1 MPYRCANV
9 MIQPDLPLT
18 VSASTACRAAVLPP
32 TQRVRHWQLVR
43 LAADGNYTQVYQAR
57 PEGIDEHRPAAYAVK
72 ILRNEW
78 EADRRAIDLIRKEAL
93 VGKSVS
99 HPHLISVLASGVSDA
114 PYFVVMPWLSG
125 TTLAARLELPCMLP
139 RVAFWTARQIAEAL
153 GALHAGG
160 WIHGDV
166 KPSNIFVSPEGH
178 ATLLDLGLA
187 RKADRAEPS
196 GEARVAGTWNYI
208 APEVV
213 TRRRIVDIRSDIY
226 SLGVVL
232 FEMLTGHLPFSGESA
247 VELAREHRE
256 GRISGFVFAG
266 PARSLR
272 GVRGRT
278 RDAGERAVAAT
289 TDSPRTCGS
298 ADKIRNSCL
307 RGYGRRS

>member
-1 MPYRCANV
+1 

-153 GALHAGG
+153 GGA
-160 WIHGDV
+160 
-166 KPSNIFVSPEGH
+166 PC
-178 ATLLDLGLA
+178 
-187 RKADRAEPS
+187 R
-196 GEARVAGTWNYI
+196 RVD
-208 APEVV
+208 
-213 TRRRIVDIRSDIY
+213 TRRRQAEQYFR
-226 SLGVVL
+226 
-232 FEMLTGHLPFSGESA
+232 LTGRSRHTLGSGACSKS
-247 VELAREHRE
+247 R
-256 GRISGFVFAG
+256 
-266 PARSLR
+266 
-272 GVRGRT
+272 
-278 RDAGERAVAAT
+278 
-289 TDSPRTCGS
+289 
-298 ADKIRNSCL
+298 
-307 RGYGRRS
+307 